1 MIQLLQIICLFLL
14 TNISVMA
21 DTLDV
26 AKINQPSISL
36 TTHLGIF
43 EDVDKTLTLED
54 VQKDSVQFKT
64 DLPASK
70 SINLSYTKSAY
81 WLRFNI
87 ENSSDNQ
94 IEKILEINHPLL
106 KYVDFYFQSED
117 DSYQIYTGF
126 GRPYENRAYKS
137 RIFAFP
143 LRLQAHSLN
152 VIYIRVASLNA
163 VQIPAQL
170 WKPEDFQQKERWD
183 LAFQALYFGIVLAVV
198 IFSLALMLM
207 LREKSYLIY
216 ISMVIFIALTV
227 IAYKG
232 LGSECIWQNYPILTQ
247 IGPMCFGAIASS
259 LQLLFLR
266 QFFNK
271 ISLSLSVDRIITFL
285 IFTELTI
292 PFIVIWDMG
301 FAKYCGPIVLIS
313 IIFSLILSVF
323 GAIYKERSA
332 YFLCAGFSVLS
343 IGGIVNVLHTFA
355 VIPTNF
361 LISNSL
367 LIGSSLEM
375 LIFTLLLTDRYQFIH
390 IDKLQGDKHL
400 AETNQ
405 SLLAE
410 IEERKKGEKRQVA
423 LMYQLNH
430 MQKLESI
437 GRLTSGIAHDFNNIL
452 MAISGYNDLNKY
464 SAQDLSKSTT
474 ANLNDIEEDLMGN
487 SKQIDIACRKATKLI
502 SQMLS
507 YCRRDQSESIENP
520 VFNVNN
526 ELHESIDM
534 LRKIIPSTIKFELN
548 QSDKIIPLKQ
558 LDEANFNQI
567 IVNLCVNASHA
578 MADSK
583 GTIKFYTGQAQLN
596 SVCSCCME
604 SFNGKFVEISVSDNG
619 SGIDP
624 IVAKR
629 IFEPFYTTKEVGE
642 GTGLGLSV
650 IAGLVHNAGGHILLE
665 SEMGVGTT
673 FRLLFP
679 YQ

>member
-1 MIQLLQIICLFLL
+1 
-14 TNISVMA
+14 VA
-21 DTLDV
+21 GTLDV
-26 AKINQPSISL
+26 AKLNQPSISL

-43 EDVDKTLTLED
+43 EDVDKKLTLED
-54 VQKDSVQFKT
+54 IQKDGIQFKT
-64 DLPASK
+64 DLPESE
-70 SINLSYTKSAY
+70 SINKSFTKSAF
-81 WLRFNI
+81 WLRFDI
-87 ENSSDNQ
+87 ENSSDSQ
-94 IEKILEINHPLL
+94 IEKIIEIDYPLL
-106 KYVDFYFQSED
+106 RYVDFYFQSD
-117 DSYQIYTGF
+117 YKNYQIHTGY

-137 RIFAFP
+137 QIFAFP
-143 LRLQAHSLN
+143 LQLQAHSQN
-152 VIYIRVASLNA
+152 TIYIRIEESPNTID
-163 VQIPAQL
+163 IPVNLWEPEFFQL
-170 WKPEDFQQKERWD
+170 KERG
-183 LAFQALYFGIVLAVV
+183 LYGFQSFYLGIVVAVSV
-198 IFSLALMLM
+198 FSIALTL
-207 LREKSYLIY
+207 LLKEKTYLIY
-216 ISMVIFIALTV
+216 ISMIFFLVLTNIAF
-227 IAYKG
+227 KG
-232 LGSECIWQNYPILTQ
+232 LGSEYIWKDYPLLTQ
-247 IGPMCFGAIASS
+247 IGPINFGAFSTA
-259 LQLLFLR
+259 LQLIFLHQVLKKVTLR
-266 QFFNK
+266 FIWILK
-271 ISLSLSVDRIITFL
+271 SL
-285 IFTELTI
+285 IFAQILI
-292 PFIVIWDMG
+292 PLIVISDIYL
-301 FAKYCGPIVLIS
+301 AKYCLFILVVS
-313 IIFSLILSVF
+313 ILFSLFVSVI
-323 GAIYKERSA
+323 GVIHKERSS
-332 YFLCAGFSVLS
+332 YFLCAGFSVMC
-343 IGGIVNVLHTFA
+343 IGGITMILYMFA
-355 VIPTNF
+355 LLPTNF

-367 LIGSSLEM
+367 SISSSIEM
-375 LIFTLLLTDRYQFIH
+375 LIFILLLTDRYNFIH

-423 LMYQLNH
+423 LMHQLNH

-452 MAISGYNDLNKY
+452 MAISGYNDLNKN

-474 ANLNDIEEDLMGN
+474 ANLNDIEDDLMGN
-487 SKQIDIACRKATKLI
+487 SKQIEIACRKATKLI

-507 YCRRDQSESIENP
+507 YCRRDQSELIENP

>member
-1 MIQLLQIICLFLL
+1 MAKLSRSNANRTNVFWGNCFII
-14 TNISVMA
+14 TI
-21 DTLDV
+21 
-26 AKINQPSISL
+26 I
-36 TTHLGIF
+36 IF
-43 EDVDKTLTLED
+43 T
-54 VQKDSVQFKT
+54 S
-64 DLPASK
+64 
-70 SINLSYTKSAY
+70 
-81 WLRFNI
+81 
-87 ENSSDNQ
+87 
-94 IEKILEINHPLL
+94 
-106 KYVDFYFQSED
+106 
-117 DSYQIYTGF
+117 G
-126 GRPYENRAYKS
+126 
-137 RIFAFP
+137 
-143 LRLQAHSLN
+143 
-152 VIYIRVASLNA
+152 
-163 VQIPAQL
+163 
-170 WKPEDFQQKERWD
+170 
-183 LAFQALYFGIVLAVV
+183 
-198 IFSLALMLM
+198 
-207 LREKSYLIY
+207 
-216 ISMVIFIALTV
+216 
-227 IAYKG
+227 
-232 LGSECIWQNYPILTQ
+232 
-247 IGPMCFGAIASS
+247 
-259 LQLLFLR
+259 
-266 QFFNK
+266 FNK
-271 ISLSLSVDRIITFL
+271 IRLWLSVDRIITFL
-285 IFTELTI
+285 NLTELTI

-301 FAKYCGPIVLIS
+301 FAKYCGPIILIS
-313 IIFSLILSVF
+313 VIFSLILSVF

-367 LIGSSLEM
+367 SIGSSLEM
-375 LIFTLLLTDRYQFIH
+375 LIFTLLLTDRYHFIQK
-390 IDKLQGDKHL
+390 DKLQGDKDL
-400 AETNQ
+400 AETNGK
-405 SLLAE
+405 LLVE
-410 IEERKKGEKRQVA
+410 IEERKVSEKRQVA

-430 MQKLESI
+430 MQRLESI

-474 ANLNDIEEDLMGN
+474 ANLNDIEDDLMGN
-487 SKQIDIACRKATKLI
+487 SKKIDIACRKATKLI

-583 GTIKFYTGQAQLN
+583 GTIKFYTAQAQLN

-604 SFNGKFVEISVSDNG
+604 SFYGKFGEISVSDNG